1 MGGTKWEAGNLRR
14 LGSGVALWDAL
25 LKAETVRDAARHE
38 VHEVVRTAVR
48 RYPEIRQVRVLEVK
62 AKKPRDNVDG
72 GRISVEG

>member
-14 LGSGVALWDAL
+14 PGSGVALWDAL
-25 LKAETVRDAARHE
+25 LKAETVRDAAR
-38 VHEVVRTAVR
+38 HEVVRTAVR

-72 GRISVEG
+72 GRVSVEG